1 MSFSNF
7 TKYVEQHPNNKNLH
21 WKPVS
26 LQCLT
31 GKIGINANKIF
42 EYDYVLKL
50 EDGNLSQKLEE
61 IFQRAGIDLPAGV
74 DKQPKNQKSYGHTS
88 TALVDFYREE
98 AAKGNVTMEELIASV
113 GRTYRDDIETFG
125 YSFPLYD

>member
-7 TKYVEQHPNNKNLH
+7 AKYVEQNPTNDIH

-26 LQCLT
+26 VRCLT

-61 IFQRAGIDLPAGV
+61 LFQRAGIDLPAGV
-74 DKQPKNQKSYGHTS
+74 DKQPKNQNSYGHTS